1 MKKIVIA
8 SILAATAFAASAVE
22 VSATHDYVTKRDG
35 VRGGATVAG
44 VDVTAT
50 HVDNAYN
57 RYAVGKSFD
66 LFKVGAA
73 NVSASVA
80 GVYQDT
86 RYGQNGYGVTA
97 GVKATVPV
105 TKSVDAFVGAE
116 RFAGQDRVKSFNGST
131 AQLGVSYKF

>member
-22 VSATHDYVTKRDG
+22 VSATHDYKTEKDG
-35 VRGGATVAG
+35 FRVGASVAG
-44 VDVTAT
+44 LDVTAT
-50 HVDNAYN
+50 HVDNTYN

-73 NVSASVA
+73 NVTTQVA

-86 RYGQNGYGVTA
+86 HTGQNGYGLTA
-97 GVKATVPV
+97 GVKASVPV
-105 TKSVDAFVGAE
+105 TKSVSAFVGAE
-116 RFAGQDRVKSFNGST
+116 RFIGQDRVKAFNGTT
-131 AQLGVSYKF
+131 AQLGLAYKF